1 MPGHDQPLTVFG
13 SPAIQLCYD
22 EHFTSADVDLMV
34 IADGERLPH
43 LAAELGPGRSGTVN
57 LHFSPLSS
65 RDAARTCPRSRSESN
80 RSELAEQGDGAKQS
94 QQGRNEAGAGR
105 SRSQ

>member
-43 LAAELGPGRSGTVN
+43 LAGEPGPGPGRSGTVSPD
-57 LHFSPLSS
+57 FSY
-65 RDAARTCPRSRSESN
+65 RFVARRSEDLLLPPK
-80 RSELAEQGDGAKQS
+80 RSEHAEQGDGAKQS